1 MGKIIR
7 NPKVIRNSKIIKK
20 TKLFYLTFGIIDA
33 ILLAATVFL
42 LVAAMLFRGGK
53 APALFGRYIF
63 LAETDAFSA
72 VKKGSALIVD
82 PVELKTI
89 NPGNIIIFNDENGEN
104 DRIGEVQDTVSDGGI
119 YTFTVRT
126 DADNNIT
133 VGQSRIVGKGMYYSE
148 FLGAIISFAVSPAGV
163 CLIAI
168 LPCVAFVIFEIA
180 GIMRRRAP
188 LPSVETVKKQYE
200 TPTYIPP
207 GARYDPMYDDRP
219 AFPEERQRM
228 VEAAGL
234 FTPPPPPM
242 RRPEPPPRAVERA
255 PISGRDIDKLIRET
269 KARHERDAFVEEDM
283 PPMPRQGRAAA
294 AAAYRAVVDER
305 SSAELMDED
314 ERPHI
319 MPEQAERP
327 VQAEMPRRPEMP
339 RQPEI
344 PRRPEMPRQPEIPR
358 QPERF
363 RQAERS
369 GQAERPRQ
377 AERSRQRAAEP
388 VRHHSS
394 SSPKVKYVPRAARLD
409 SLLREDSAEDE
420 YDDIEDIL
428 SKFEANK

>member
-1 MGKIIR
+1 MGVGKIIR
-7 NPKVIRNSKIIKK
+7 NPKVIRNSKIMKK
-20 TKLFYLTFGIIDA
+20 TKLFYLIFGIVDA
-33 ILLAATVFL
+33 LLLAATVFL
-42 LVAAMLFRGGK
+42 LVAALLFRSGT
-53 APALFGRYIF
+53 APALFGRYVF
-63 LAETDAFSA
+63 LADTDAFSA

-89 NPGNIIIFNDENGEN
+89 NPGNIIIFNDESGEN
-104 DRIGEVQDTVSDGGI
+104 DRIGEVQDVASDGGI

-148 FLGAIISFAVSPAGV
+148 FLGAIISFATSPAGV

-168 LPCVAFVIFEIA
+168 LPCVAFVIFEVA

-188 LPSVETVKKQYE
+188 LPNVETVKKQYE

-207 GARYDPMYDDRP
+207 GTRYDPMYDNRP

-242 RRPEPPPRAVERA
+242 RRPEPPRPVDRA

-269 KARHERDAFVEEDM
+269 KARHERDSIAAEEEP

-294 AAAYRAVVDER
+294 TAAYRAAVDER
-305 SSAELMDED
+305 PPIELSDDD

-319 MPEQAERP
+319 MH
-327 VQAEMPRRPEMP
+327 
-339 RQPEI
+339 
-344 PRRPEMPRQPEIPR
+344 
-358 QPERF
+358 
-363 RQAERS
+363 

-377 AERSRQRAAEP
+377 AERPAAERPRQAERPAAERPRQVERPRQRIPEP
-388 VRHHSS
+388 VRQY

-409 SLLREDSAEDE
+409 SLLREDTPEDE
-420 YDDIEDIL
+420 YDDIEDLL
-428 SKFEANK
+428 SKFDSKK